1 MNYQDVTAQIR
12 KSSRV
17 TDCLNPLYP
26 MRDTMNGDI
35 TRAKYGEVNR
45 SYGPVQGSKPSDL
58 TKEVRD
64 QKGLGTGDINGAQAG
79 SKNRGMFTWKAR
91 EQF

>member
-1 MNYQDVTAQIR
+1 MNYQDVTAKVR

-26 MRDTMNGDI
+26 LRDTMSGNF
-35 TRAKYGEVNR
+35 TRATYGEVNS
-45 SYGPVQGSKPSDL
+45 SYGPVNGAKPADL

-64 QKGLGTGDINGAQAG
+64 QKGLGTSDIFGA
-79 SKNRGMFTWKAR
+79 
-91 EQF
+91 